1 MSPGVGLHD
10 YEAEIVNKLSGMAIE
25 TTPSTLFAA
34 VDNTNSEGQVVAGR
48 STLRSNREDPPRLI
62 RRQLICCSLVIL
74 HIRRDLQQTW
84 RGLIVRIGE
93 ALRAVWINSV
103 IRVQIEGHGAGCP
116 STSHCARKDQN
127 KS

>member
-1 MSPGVGLHD
+1 MSLHN
-10 YEAEIVNKLSGMAIE
+10 YETEIVNKLSGMAIE
-25 TTPSTLFAA
+25 TTPSILFAA
-34 VDNTNSEGQVVAGR
+34 ADNANSEGQALGGR
-48 STLRSNREDPPRLI
+48 STVRSNREDPTRLI

-93 ALRAVWINSV
+93 SLRAVWINSV